1 MGTRAAAFFDLDR
14 TLLKGAS
21 GPVFTAALRDAGVI
35 PDRTIP
41 GEKAL
46 YRVFDLF
53 GENLL
58 SMGLTRQAARVAT
71 GWSADAVREA
81 CTQAAKVLSGEVAP
95 YARQLMDEHRA
106 AGRSVVLATTSPFDM
121 VKPLADEL
129 GLDDVIAT
137 TYGRDSEGRYDGTI
151 VGSFVWGT
159 GKLDAVRAWAD
170 AHDVSL
176 QESWAYSDSVFD
188 VPLLS
193 AVGHPT
199 AVNADAQLGVIAR
212 ARRWPVIR
220 LDAPPGVPKV
230 LGVEPWSALRPF
242 MSPLAFPYARF
253 DIGGVEHI
261 PAEGPGIVV
270 ANHRSYFD
278 TVAVGLTVAPSGR
291 PLRFL
296 GKKEVFDA
304 PIVGQLARAMGGI
317 RVDRGTGS
325 DEPLRQAARALDAGE
340 LVAMMPQGTIPR
352 GRAFFEP
359 ELRGRWGAAR
369 LARMTGAPL
378 IPLGLWGT
386 ERVWPRSSRLP
397 NVAQVVSPPLV
408 RTRVGQ
414 PFHVDGEDLD
424 DDTRRIMD
432 AIVDLLPPEAKVR
445 REPTREELL
454 RTLPPGFKGDPEA
467 YGEEQHRPGRD
478 RA

>member
-1 MGTRAAAFFDLDR
+1 MAKAAAFFDLDR

-21 GPVFTAALRDAGVI
+21 GPVFSAALRDAGVI

-53 GENLL
+53 GENLA
-58 SMGLTRQAARVAT
+58 SMALTRQAARVAT
-71 GWSADAVREA
+71 GWSADAVVEA
-81 CTQAAKVLSGEVAP
+81 ATQAAKLLTGAVAP

-106 AGRSVVLATTSPFDM
+106 AGRPVVLATTSPFDM
-121 VKPLADEL
+121 VKPFADEL

-137 TYGRDSEGRYDGTI
+137 TYGRDADGRYDGSI

-159 GKLDAVRAWAD
+159 GKLDAVRRWAND
-170 AHDVSL
+170 HGVDLKDSY
-176 QESWAYSDSVFD
+176 AYSDSVFD
-188 VPLLS
+188 TPLLN

-199 AVNADAQLGVIAR
+199 AVNPDPQLRIVA
-212 ARRWPVIR
+212 AVRRWPTIH

-230 LGVEPWSALRPF
+230 LGVEPWQAVRPF

-253 DIGGVEHI
+253 DIEGSDRI
-261 PAEGPGIVV
+261 PHEGPGIVV

-278 TVAVGLTVAPSGR
+278 TVAVSLTVAPSGR

-304 PIVGQLARAMGGI
+304 PIVGALAKSMGGI

-325 DEPLRQAARALDAGE
+325 DEPLKLAARALDAGE
-340 LVAMMPQGTIPR
+340 VVALMPQGTIPR

-359 ELRGRWGAAR
+359 ELKGRWGAAR
-369 LARMTGAPL
+369 LARMTGAP
-378 IPLGLWGT
+378 IVPLGLWGT

-397 NVAQVVSPPLV
+397 NVINVTSPPLV
-408 RTRVGQ
+408 RTRVGD
-414 PFHVDGEDLD
+414 PFTLAGDDDLD
-424 DDTRRIMD
+424 ADTVRIMD

-445 REPTREELL
+445 REPTPEELA
-454 RTLPPGFKGDPEA
+454 RTLPRGFKGDA
-467 YGEEQHRPGRD
+467 DQAEQHRPGTD
-478 RA
+478 

>member
-1 MGTRAAAFFDLDR
+1 VG
-14 TLLKGAS
+14 
-21 GPVFTAALRDAGVI
+21 
-35 PDRTIP
+35 
-41 GEKAL
+41 
-46 YRVFDLF
+46 
-53 GENLL
+53 
-58 SMGLTRQAARVAT
+58 
-71 GWSADAVREA
+71 
-81 CTQAAKVLSGEVAP
+81 AAKVLCGNVAP

-106 AGRSVVLATTSPFDM
+106 AGRPVVLATTSPFDM
-121 VKPLADEL
+121 VKPFADEL
-129 GLDDVIAT
+129 GLDGVVAT
-137 TYGRDSEGRYDGTI
+137 TYGRDAEGRYDGTI

-159 GKLDAVRAWAD
+159 GKLDAVRAYAE
-170 AHDVSL
+170 AHDIDLAS
-176 QESWAYSDSVFD
+176 SYAYSDSVFD

-199 AVNADAQLGVIAR
+199 AVNPDASLRVVAT
-212 ARRWPVIR
+212 ARRWPTLH

-230 LGVEPWSALRPF
+230 LGVEPWGALRPF
-242 MSPLAFPYARF
+242 MSPLAFPYVRF
-253 DIGGVEHI
+253 DIQGVENI

-304 PIVGQLARAMGGI
+304 PVVGPMARAMGGI

-325 DEPLRQAARALDAGE
+325 DEPLKAAARALDAGE

-359 ELRGRWGAAR
+359 ELVGRWGAAR

-386 ERVWPRSSRLP
+386 ERVWPRSARLP
-397 NVAQVVSPPLV
+397 NVTNIVNPPLV
-408 RTRVGQ
+408 RTRIGAH
-414 PFHVDGEDLD
+414 FHVAGDDLD
-424 DDTRRIMD
+424 EDTRRIMD

-445 REPTREELL
+445 REPTSDELRL
-454 RTLPPGFKGDPEA
+454 TIPSSYKGDPEQ
-467 YGEEQHRPGRD
+467 YGEEQHRPGQD
-478 RA
+478 

>member
-1 MGTRAAAFFDLDR
+1 MARAAAFFDLDR

-21 GPVFTAALRDAGVI
+21 GPVITAALRDAGVI
-35 PDRTIP
+35 PDRKIP
-41 GEKAL
+41 GEGAL
-46 YRVFDLF
+46 YWVFDHF
-53 GENLL
+53 GENVL

-71 GWSADAVREA
+71 GWSADAVVEA
-81 CTQAAKVLSGEVAP
+81 ATQAAKVLTGAIAP

-106 AGRSVVLATTSPFDM
+106 AGRPVILATTSPFDM
-121 VKPLADEL
+121 VKPFADEL

-137 TYGRDSEGRYDGTI
+137 TYGRDAEGRYDGSI

-159 GKLDAVRAWAD
+159 GKLDAVKAYAAD
-170 AHDVSL
+170 NDIDL
-176 QESWAYSDSVFD
+176 RESWAYSDSVFD

-199 AVNADAQLGVIAR
+199 AVNPDPQLRVVA
-212 ARRWPVIR
+212 AVRRWPTLH
-220 LDAPPGVPKV
+220 LDAPPGVPKA

-253 DIGGVEHI
+253 DIGGTEKI

-270 ANHRSYFD
+270 GNHRSYFD
-278 TVAVGLTVAPSGR
+278 TVAIALTVAPSKR

-304 PIVGQLARAMGGI
+304 PIVGALARSMGGI

-325 DEPLRQAARALDAGE
+325 DEPLKLAARALEAGE
-340 LVAMMPQGTIPR
+340 LVALMPQGTIPR

-359 ELRGRWGAAR
+359 ELKGRWGAAR
-369 LARMTGAPL
+369 LARMTGAPI
-378 IPLGLWGT
+378 IPVGLWGT

-397 NVAQVVSPPLV
+397 NVTNLVNPPLV
-408 RTRVGQ
+408 RTRVGA
-414 PFHVDGEDLD
+414 PFTVVGDDLD
-424 DDTRRIMD
+424 EDTRRIMD

-445 REPTREELL
+445 REPTPEEL
-454 RTLPPGFKGDPEA
+454 RRSLPAGFKGDPET
-467 YGEEQHRPGRD
+467 YGTEQHRPGRD
-478 RA
+478 